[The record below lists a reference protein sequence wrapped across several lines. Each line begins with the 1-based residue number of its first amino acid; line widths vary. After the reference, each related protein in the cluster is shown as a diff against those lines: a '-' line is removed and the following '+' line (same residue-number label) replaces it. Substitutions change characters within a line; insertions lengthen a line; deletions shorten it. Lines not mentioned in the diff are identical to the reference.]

1 MAEEFLKLHQVGKVY
16 GRGASAV
23 TVLDDVSLTVS
34 QGEILGLAGPSGS
47 GKTTL
52 LQLAGLLDAPTRGEV
67 IINGLSSKDMHERLK
82 DQKRGEFIGFVF
94 QFHHLLPEFTAFE
107 NVYLPLLRQGQAGSR
122 GKEKALTILEEV
134 GLASRISHY
143 PHKLSGGERQ
153 RVAIARALVTSPWL
167 ILADEPT
174 GNLDEDT
181 GAHIFSLFLQ
191 MVEKKGCGALIATHN
206 PFLLQK
212 MDQVYHLDHG
222 HVKVRK
228 GGK

>member
-16 GRGASAV
+16 GQGVSAV

-52 LQLAGLLDAPTRGEV
+52 LQLAGLLDTPTSGDVV
-67 IINGLSSKDMHERLK
+67 IDGFSSKDMSESLK
-82 DQKRGEFIGFVF
+82 DEKRGKFIGFVF
-94 QFHHLLPEFTAFE
+94 QFHHLLAEFTAFE
-107 NVYLPLLRQGQAGSR
+107 NVYLPLLRQGKGGQL
-122 GKEKALTILEEV
+122 GKEKAEAILEEV
-134 GLASRISHY
+134 GLGSRMTHF

-153 RVAIARALVTSPWL
+153 RVAIARALVTSPRL

-181 GAHIFSLFLQ
+181 GALIFSLFLK

-206 PFLLQK
+206 PVLLQK

-222 HVKVRK
+222 HVKVRH